1 MSCGKRR
8 GVARALVLSASILL
22 AACEGS
28 NFERATQSA
37 SRLMFD
43 GGPVYDPD
51 EARALPYASMEV
63 SVGVSLPSLVVLG
76 FIEGRQLHWVT
87 ADRIVLVTEEGR
99 LVQTAGFANDMRVI
113 RQQRLPE
120 EGGRRLVV
128 DLDYRDLYG
137 IEIRCRTV
145 ESVAEFLDIRGH
157 GIDAVRSTEVCQAQG
172 VDWDFE
178 NTFWSDGAGVIWK
191 GIQYFSPE
199 APPLEFS
206 IIKPAAI

>member
-1 MSCGKRR
+1 MSCVKRR
-8 GVARALVLSASILL
+8 GVARALVLSASVLL

-28 NFERATQSA
+28 NFERVTQAT

-43 GGPVYDPD
+43 GGPVYDPE

-63 SVGVSLPSLVVLG
+63 SFGVSRPSLVVLG
-76 FIEGRQLHWVT
+76 FIEGRRLHWVT

-99 LVQTAGFANDMRVI
+99 LVQTAGFANDMRVT
-113 RQQRLPE
+113 RQQLFPE
-120 EGGRRLVV
+120 EGSRRWVV
-128 DLDYRDLYG
+128 DLEYRDLYG

-145 ESVAEFLDIRGH
+145 ESVAEPLEIRGH
-157 GIDAVRSTEVCQAQG
+157 GIDAVRSTEACQARG

-178 NTFWSDGAGVIWK
+178 NTFWSDRAGVIWK
-191 GIQYFSPE
+191 GIQHFSPE
-199 APPLEFS
+199 VPPLEFS